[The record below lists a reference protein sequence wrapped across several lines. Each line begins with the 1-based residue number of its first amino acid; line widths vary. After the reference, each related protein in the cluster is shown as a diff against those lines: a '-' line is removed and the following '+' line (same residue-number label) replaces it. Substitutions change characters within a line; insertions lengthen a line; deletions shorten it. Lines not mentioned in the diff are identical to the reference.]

1 MPDTIGVKMKVDGES
16 SFSKA
21 MRDAAKNTKALDAEL
36 KLAQAQFKQ
45 SGDAEKLMAD
55 RGKILNEQLGEQEK
69 AVKTAKDMLAQLAK
83 AGYEQNSTKVLEWR
97 KKLAQAEQSV
107 LEINSAIDNNAKGL
121 DAAGKKY
128 EELGE
133 SMQSV
138 AMDAETAKAN
148 LSSVDGMA
156 SSLYGSLSTI
166 GSELGWEGL
175 SKGIQGINAKIDK
188 AIRKVAQ
195 LATAV
200 WSAGVDATAWADDL
214 QTQAKVY
221 GVDTG
226 TLQRWQYASRF
237 VDTSVETIAA
247 SRKKLTSNMTSSSKE
262 MALAFNNLHV
272 ATRDVSGT
280 VRTDLDN
287 VFWESIEALGK
298 MENATQRDAL
308 AMKIF
313 GKGFDELKPLM
324 EAGKDEWDKLTN
336 QAPILSK
343 DKVENLGTA
352 NDSIE
357 EMNSQLETL
366 KLEVLSSLAPTIQ
379 TVADAIGD
387 AAKNLNEFMQS
398 EEGQQALTALQEAV
412 TGVITEFTEQ
422 DFGKVITD
430 ASKNVASFI
439 ESFAQLLKDKDKIIS
454 ALEGVAIAIGALKLA
469 EAAINAGKLLASLRL
484 LTGFKLPSVPA
495 TPTVTTAGA
504 GAGSVVTGT
513 LGASIAKIVGGVGA
527 GAYTFLQPLLE
538 QFANAKQR
546 EDAAKAVAEADD
558 AVANAAT
565 EFGHTL
571 EEAESYIAGNMH
583 EWGVDAETA
592 KAMYVANGD
601 GFDAPALPPAMAEE
615 VNTEKAKEVIEL
627 TEAQAE
633 AAQKYW
639 DIVRNGAT
647 PDQEAFAYQDLFD
660 AFADDQ
666 AWEKLDS
673 LLEFMDSIPKTMEDL
688 PTESEA
694 SGENIVIGMANGI
707 NKKASVAVTAA
718 LNLANAVSG
727 TIAQAMMIA
736 SPSKLMEQYGEYIG
750 EGLANGI
757 SDTQSLVAGASRSML
772 GGISLAAPSV
782 GATRYGVSGES
793 VPGLILSA
801 LSNMKVMIDGKEAGA
816 IMLPAIEDLMAEQ
829 IGSRRYT

>member
-1 MPDTIGVKMKVDGES
+1 MPDTIGVKMKVDGET
-16 SFSKA
+16 SFNKA

-128 EELGE
+128 DSLGE

-175 SKGIQGINAKIDK
+175 SKGIQGINATIDK
-188 AIRKVAQ
+188 AVQKVAE
-195 LATAV
+195 LSKKI
-200 WSAGVDATAWADDL
+200 WEAGVDATIWADDL
-214 QTQAKVY
+214 ATAAQIY
-221 GVDTG
+221 DIDTE

-237 VDTSVETIAA
+237 VDTSVETIVKA
-247 SRKKLTSNMTSSSKE
+247 REKLNQSMGSTSKE
-262 MALAFNNLHV
+262 TALAFNELHV
-272 ATRDVSGT
+272 ATRDASGNL
-280 VRTDLDN
+280 RNDTD
-287 VFWESIEALGK
+287 VFWDVITALGAV
-298 MENATQRDAL
+298 ENASQRDIL
-308 AMKIF
+308 AQKVL
-313 GKGFDELKPLM
+313 GKSYAELAPLVK
-324 EAGKDEWDKLTN
+324 AGREEWDKYADS
-336 QAPILSK
+336 APIVTEEK
-343 DKVENLGTA
+343 VDKLTAA
-352 NDSIE
+352 NDAIE
-357 EMNSQLETL
+357 NMNAQLETL
-366 KLEVLSSLAPTIQ
+366 KLDVLSALSPTIEA
-379 TVADAIGD
+379 VAVAIGD
-387 AAKNLNEFMQS
+387 AAQKMREFVDS
-398 EEGQQALTALQEAV
+398 EEGQAAITALSESV
-412 TGVITEFTEQ
+412 TSLITDFTEQ
-422 DFGKVITD
+422 DFGTVLKT
-430 ASKNVASFI
+430 AAENVASFVQ
-439 ESFAQLLKDKDKIIS
+439 SLADLLKDKDRVIN
-454 ALEGVAIAIGALKLA
+454 ALEGIAIAIGALKLA

-495 TPTVTTAGA
+495 TPTATTAGA
-504 GAGSVVTGT
+504 GAGSVVTST

-527 GAYTFLQPLLE
+527 GAYTYLQPLLE

-546 EDAAKAVAEADD
+546 EDAAKEIAEADD

-615 VNTEKAKEVIEL
+615 VDTTKAKEVIEL

-772 GGISLAAPSV
+772 GGISLATPSV
-782 GATRYGVSGES
+782 GATRYGASGES

>member
-1 MPDTIGVKMKVDGES
+1 MPDTIGVKMKVDGET
-16 SFSKA
+16 SFNKA

-128 EELGE
+128 DSLGE

-175 SKGIQGINAKIDK
+175 SKGIQGINATIDK
-188 AIRKVAQ
+188 AVQKVAE
-195 LATAV
+195 LSKKI
-200 WSAGVDATAWADDL
+200 WEAGVDATIWADDL
-214 QTQAKVY
+214 ATAAQIY
-221 GVDTG
+221 DIDTE

-237 VDTSVETIAA
+237 VDTSVETIVKA
-247 SRKKLTSNMTSSSKE
+247 REKLNQSMGSTSKE
-262 MALAFNNLHV
+262 TALAFNELHV
-272 ATRDVSGT
+272 ATRDVSGNL
-280 VRTDLDN
+280 RNDTD
-287 VFWESIEALGK
+287 VFWDVITALGAV
-298 MENATQRDAL
+298 ENASQRDIL
-308 AMKIF
+308 AQKVL
-313 GKGFDELKPLM
+313 GKSYAELAPLVK
-324 EAGKDEWDKLTN
+324 AGREEWDKYADS
-336 QAPILSK
+336 APIVTEEK
-343 DKVENLGTA
+343 VDKLTAA
-352 NDSIE
+352 NDAIE
-357 EMNSQLETL
+357 NMNAQLETL
-366 KLEVLSSLAPTIQ
+366 KLDVLSALSPTIEA
-379 TVADAIGD
+379 VAVAIGD
-387 AAKNLNEFMQS
+387 AAQKMREFVDS
-398 EEGQQALTALQEAV
+398 EEGQAAITALSESV
-412 TGVITEFTEQ
+412 TSLITDFTEQ
-422 DFGKVITD
+422 DFGTVLKT
-430 ASKNVASFI
+430 AAENVASFVQ
-439 ESFAQLLKDKDKIIS
+439 SLADLLKDKDRVIN
-454 ALEGVAIAIGALKLA
+454 ALEGIAIAIGALKLA

-504 GAGSVVTGT
+504 GAGSVVTST

-527 GAYTFLQPLLE
+527 GAYTFLQPLLT

-782 GATRYGVSGES
+782 GATRYGTSGES

>member
-1 MPDTIGVKMKVDGES
+1 MPDTIGVKMKVDGET
-16 SFSKA
+16 SFNKA

-128 EELGE
+128 AELGE

-175 SKGIQGINAKIDK
+175 SKGIQGINATIDK
-188 AIRKVAQ
+188 AVQKVAE
-195 LATAV
+195 LSKKI
-200 WSAGVDATAWADDL
+200 WEAGVDATIWADDL
-214 QTQAKVY
+214 ATAAQIY
-221 GVDTG
+221 DIDTE

-237 VDTSVETIAA
+237 VDTSVETIVKA
-247 SRKKLTSNMTSSSKE
+247 REKLNQSMGSTSKE
-262 MALAFNNLHV
+262 TALAFNELHV
-272 ATRDVSGT
+272 ATRDVSGNL
-280 VRTDLDN
+280 RNDTD
-287 VFWESIEALGK
+287 VFWDVITALGAV
-298 MENATQRDAL
+298 ENASQRDIL
-308 AMKIF
+308 AQKVL
-313 GKGFDELKPLM
+313 GKSYAELAPLVK
-324 EAGKDEWDKLTN
+324 AGREEWDKYADS
-336 QAPILSK
+336 APIVTEEK
-343 DKVENLGTA
+343 VDKLTAA
-352 NDSIE
+352 NDAIE
-357 EMNSQLETL
+357 NMNAQLETL
-366 KLEVLSSLAPTIQ
+366 KLDVLSALSPTIEA
-379 TVADAIGD
+379 VAVAIGD
-387 AAKNLNEFMQS
+387 AAQKMREFVDS
-398 EEGQQALTALQEAV
+398 EEGQAAITALSESV
-412 TGVITEFTEQ
+412 TSLITDFTEQ
-422 DFGKVITD
+422 DFGTVLKT
-430 ASKNVASFI
+430 AAENVASFVQ
-439 ESFAQLLKDKDKIIS
+439 SLADLLKDKDRVIN
-454 ALEGVAIAIGALKLA
+454 ALEGIAIAIGALKLA
-469 EAAINAGKLLASLRL
+469 EAAINAEKLLASLRL

-504 GAGSVVTGT
+504 GAGSVVTST

-546 EDAAKAVAEADD
+546 EDAAKEVTEADD
-558 AVANAAT
+558 AVAKAAT

-601 GFDAPALPPAMAEE
+601 GFDSPALPPAMAEE
-615 VNTEKAKEVIEL
+615 VDTTKAKEVIEL

-673 LLEFMDSIPKTMEDL
+673 LLEFMDTIPKSMEDL

-772 GGISLAAPSV
+772 GGISLSAPSV
-782 GATRYGVSGES
+782 GATRYGASGES

>member
-128 EELGE
+128 DELGE

-175 SKGIQGINAKIDK
+175 SKGIQGINATIDK
-188 AIRKVAQ
+188 AVQKVAE
-195 LATAV
+195 LSKKI
-200 WSAGVDATAWADDL
+200 WEAGVDATIWADDL
-214 QTQAKVY
+214 ATAALIY
-221 GVDTG
+221 DMDTE

-237 VDTSVETIAA
+237 VDTSVETIVKA
-247 SRKKLTSNMTSSSKE
+247 REKLNQNMGSTSKE
-262 MALAFNNLHV
+262 TALAFNELHV
-272 ATRDVSGT
+272 ATRDVSGNL
-280 VRTDLDN
+280 RNDTD
-287 VFWESIEALGK
+287 VFWDVITALGAV
-298 MENATQRDAL
+298 ENASQRDIL
-308 AMKIF
+308 AQKVL
-313 GKGFDELKPLM
+313 GKSYAELAPLVK
-324 EAGKDEWDKLTN
+324 AGREEWDKYADS
-336 QAPILSK
+336 APIVTEEK
-343 DKVENLGTA
+343 VDKLTAA
-352 NDSIE
+352 NDAIE
-357 EMNSQLETL
+357 NMNAQLETL
-366 KLEVLSSLAPTIQ
+366 KLDVLSALSPTIEA
-379 TVADAIGD
+379 VAVAIGD
-387 AAKNLNEFMQS
+387 AAQKMREFVDS
-398 EEGQQALTALQEAV
+398 EEGQAAITALSESV
-412 TGVITEFTEQ
+412 TSLITDFTEQ
-422 DFGKVITD
+422 DFGTVLKT
-430 ASKNVASFI
+430 AAENVASFVQ
-439 ESFAQLLKDKDKIIS
+439 SLADLLKDKDRVIN
-454 ALEGVAIAIGALKLA
+454 ALEGIAIAIGALKLA

-527 GAYTFLQPLLE
+527 GAYTYLQPLLE

-546 EDAAKAVAEADD
+546 EDAAKEIAEADD
-558 AVANAAT
+558 AVAKAAT

-615 VNTEKAKEVIEL
+615 VDTTKAKEVIEL

-666 AWEKLDS
+666 AWEKLDA
-673 LLEFMDSIPKTMEDL
+673 LLDFMDTIPKTMEDL

-727 TIAQAMMIA
+727 TIANAMMIA

-757 SDTQSLVAGASRSML
+757 NDTQSLVAGASRSML

-782 GATRYGVSGES
+782 SATRYGASGES
-793 VPGLILSA
+793 APGLILSA